1 MRFELMPKQYFLFF
15 SYTFILFGTSICQ
28 YDRYGGSNHD
38 QNHDRDRH
46 QDRDRYDNKD
56 RYNNHDRYG
65 SGNQYGGSGQY
76 GSGASAES
84 CIEKAGYSVRTCE
97 DTLIDRQREVKAKS
111 TNAMDVQHG
120 VCCALYF
127 YRDCIGRV
135 VSERCRESSSTIV
148 DTMMG
153 PRKWDITLMCRDYF
167 RDQCSRSSQ
176 YRSSSITPVLS
187 ILI

>member
-1 MRFELMPKQYFLFF
+1 MRFELMPKQYFILF

-120 VCCALYF
+120 CLIF
-127 YRDCIGRV
+127 
-135 VSERCRESSSTIV
+135 
-148 DTMMG
+148 
-153 PRKWDITLMCRDYF
+153 L
-167 RDQCSRSSQ
+167 SRL
-176 YRSSSITPVLS
+176 YRSSGVRAVPRELVHNSGHNDGPPQVGHYPYVSRLFPRPMFAIVS
-187 ILI
+187 V